1 MRSLKID
8 FFRGLALIIIFIDH
22 VYNNRLGG
30 YTLRGYG
37 VADAGEIF
45 FFCSGFVAALVY
57 GRVLN
62 QSGFAA
68 AQRKAVRRSVVI
80 YLYHI
85 GAFLVLAGLTVLL
98 REHQA
103 VETVVR
109 ARLLHEVIYGDPAHT
124 LEVFTLQYQPFLFT
138 ILPAYMVLSLATPV
152 FTRLLTRSPW
162 LLFGATLALY
172 VMVQLNPALN
182 LPAGDGRWVFNPFA
196 YQFLFALGMLSG
208 TLWKDARLN
217 IPMRLDLAAAAIVLL
232 GIVFVFHNF
241 IPFLQKHFQLFAD
254 YPYPRG
260 LPFTGKVNEEP
271 LRILHFLVLTY
282 ATLYLMYG
290 LQKQLPRVY
299 ARLRALGRPVIN
311 CGQHSIQI
319 FVLGLVLS
327 YVGGYVIAGLGNGVG
342 VWLPVNAAGIAI
354 LLTAGAWLAR
364 SRRRLNA
371 AVRDDIGANRA

>member
-57 GRVLN
+57 RRVLD
-62 QSGFAA
+62 QSDFAA
-68 AQRKAVRRSVVI
+68 AQRKAVRRSIVI
-80 YLYHI
+80 YLYHV

-109 ARLLHEVIYGDPAHT
+109 ARLLHDVIYGDPAHI

-138 ILPAYMVLSLATPV
+138 ILPAYMVLSLATPA

-162 LLFGATLALY
+162 MLFSATLALY
-172 VMVQLNPALN
+172 AMVQINPALN
-182 LPAGDGRWVFNPFA
+182 LPAGDGRWVFNPLA

-217 IPMRLDLAAAAIVLL
+217 IPMRLDLAVAAVVLL
-232 GIVFVFHNF
+232 GIVFVFHSF
-241 IPFLQKHFQLFAD
+241 LPFLHKHFQLYPD

-282 ATLYLMYG
+282 ATLYLMYC
-290 LQKQLPRVY
+290 LQKQLPQVYTGLRV
-299 ARLRALGRPVIN
+299 LGRPVIN

-327 YVGGYVIAGLGNGVG
+327 YVGGYVIAGLGNGVE
-342 VWLPVNAAGIAI
+342 VWIPVNAIGIAI

-364 SRRRLNA
+364 SRRKLNA
-371 AVRDDIGANRA
+371 AVRGDTDTNPV